1 MKPIQQR
8 IPCGQAQFIG
18 SFLNGG
24 LTKVP
29 LAIYIELQD
38 VAFLA
43 GQAKPKGRF
52 PRMITRKQQ
61 RAAQKRAAQMI
72 RNSGVGIKEEEPK
85 KIEVVDFGLSNLEE
99 EGVQVL

>member
-1 MKPIQQR
+1 MVDFEWWIDKGATCNLHR
-8 IPCGQAQFIG
+8 TARCRF
-18 SFLNGG
+18 F
-24 LTKVP
+24 
-29 LAIYIELQD
+29 
-38 VAFLA
+38 A

-61 RAAQKRAAQMI
+61 RAAQERAAQMI